1 MFSFF
6 IYKEEK
12 TMTWMYVDELE
23 REYRNDLKDVRRRLE
38 ELKNRR
44 DIY

>member
-1 MFSFF
+1 
-6 IYKEEK
+6 
-12 TMTWMYVDELE
+12 MTWMYVDELE